1 MEHRRV
7 SVFHFKHTIFFIHTW
22 FLYENIGIN
31 MEEDEEVWFS
41 VNSEFYMINHF
52 KYSVSL
58 YTSYLCCCFS
68 YITEMLLMLL
78 LAWAL
83 NRNKQTNYEM
93 FERAF
98 SFISAVFYEIYQS
111 IDSCGFRN
119 SSAVNTSMPVAI
131 NTVNVLMSAYVRSH
145 REIRHILALGIKQTQ
160 WSIRQQI

>member
-1 MEHRRV
+1 
-7 SVFHFKHTIFFIHTW
+7 
-22 FLYENIGIN
+22 
-31 MEEDEEVWFS
+31 
-41 VNSEFYMINHF
+41 
-52 KYSVSL
+52 
-58 YTSYLCCCFS
+58 
-68 YITEMLLMLL
+68 MLL

-131 NTVNVLMSAYVRSH
+131 NTVNVLMSAYVRSR